1 MTYLKKF
8 TSLLLVLAL
17 FSLHIES
24 GAIAFSS
31 SFALENLDTQPIIE
45 NDEPT
50 SPGWE
55 GTNPPGTTTSQSQ
68 QSQQNS
74 ASIDMESGRQEAK
87 LTMNQLMVLLILLT
101 GPTVGIGCFSQISG
115 KLFAAS
121 SAIYLLMEI
130 MNYKKYKEAVTSTEK
145 MYAELTEN
153 AEVNEEQ
160 IESFKTA
167 EAMENLAADALKKR
181 KDNTKILAIGVTA
194 ASIASFAESIWGT
207 ATYTS
212 CTAVSLGAGACACEE
227 ADKLIQACMIAPCAS
242 IKLCLPWASGSA
254 CFVDS
259 ASPLKN
265 KSLEYGPQLYATQA
279 SEQQD
284 FALVEEF
291 LKNNTQQDQG
301 SDLQFRPFLEEVMN
315 GFLSKAFAGD
325 SPAAKGGPLSGMGIT
340 AAALGAVLTWY
351 TSNKFMFLNKLG
363 VGWIRGIYFGVL
375 AGFAWL
381 AVNELSKGEEK
392 LRSNAN
398 IYKSLH
404 ERLSAAIES
413 KQRLAGMGSVK
424 GSVRDRLGGYQGIRD
439 EMNNPASGAICL
451 VGKLGE
457 QRVDENCAC
466 RQTNSCSSV
475 DLSNVDFGGL
485 GLPGFFGQTTGGL
498 QSGANSLFSGNLAGA
513 DSAFGSMGSNAA
525 NLRKLNDRVKAKAIA
540 DVNGINKNKKPID
553 LKAIEDKILEDV
565 QKVAPSILQAAQ
577 AKNGSTL
584 AALGIGTTGISSG
597 LAEDPNKLT
606 PETLLESISSKTAP
620 APAGKAKGMDFKFD
634 FPEESNATTATGDVA
649 LSQGDALNEFES
661 NESDISARPNENI
674 FNIITVR
681 YFKSA
686 YPRIFNEQEK
696 QRQILE

>member
-1 MTYLKKF
+1 MIYLKKF
-8 TSLLLVLAL
+8 TSLLLVFAL

-31 SFALENLDTQPIIE
+31 SFAIESDSPRFEQVDLPNITQE
-45 NDEPT
+45 SEDFVNGSNSNGQT
-50 SPGWE
+50 S
-55 GTNPPGTTTSQSQ
+55 T
-68 QSQQNS
+68 QSQQNT
-74 ASIDMESGRQEAK
+74 ASIDMTSGRQEAK

-115 KLFAAS
+115 KIFAAS

-145 MYAELTEN
+145 MYAELTEDT
-153 AEVNEEQ
+153 EVNEEQ
-160 IESFKTA
+160 IKSFQAA

-227 ADKLIQACMIAPCAS
+227 ADKLIQACMIAPCRS

-254 CFVDS
+254 CLVDS
-259 ASPLKN
+259 STPIQN
-265 KSLEYGPQLYATQA
+265 KAIEYGPQLYAKSQTSQA
-279 SEQQD
+279 EGL
-284 FALVEEF
+284 ALVQEF
-291 LKNNTQQDQG
+291 IKNNTNQDQA
-301 SDLQFRPFLEEVMN
+301 SSLEFKSFFEEVLN
-315 GFLSKAFAGD
+315 GFLSKAIAQD

-381 AVNELSKGEEK
+381 AVNELSKGEDK
-392 LRSNAN
+392 LRSNAA
-398 IYKSLH
+398 IYKGLH
-404 ERLSAAIES
+404 ERLRAAMDS
-413 KQRLAGMGSVK
+413 KQRLAGMGGVK
-424 GSVRDRLGGYQGIRD
+424 GAVRDRLG

-475 DLSNVDFGGL
+475 DLSAVDFGGL

-498 QSGANSLFSGNLAGA
+498 QAGANSLFSGNLAGA

-525 NLRKLNDRVKAKAIA
+525 NLRKLKDRVKAKAIA
-540 DVNGINKNKKPID
+540 DVNAVNKNKKPID
-553 LKAIEDKILEDV
+553 LKTIEDQILKDI
-565 QKVAPSILQAAQ
+565 QKEGPSILKAAQ

-584 AALGIGTTGISSG
+584 ASLGIGTTGISSG
-597 LAEDPNKLT
+597 LAEDPKKLT
-606 PETLLESISSKTAP
+606 PETLLESISSKAAP
-620 APAGKAKGMDFKFD
+620 AAAGKAKGMDFNFE
-634 FPEESNATTATGDVA
+634 FPEESSAIAPTGDMA

-661 NESDISARPNENI
+661 NESDISARPDENI

-686 YPRIFNEQEK
+686 YPRIFNEQEQ
-696 QRQILE
+696 QRQTLE